1 MSNMTRFFTGAAF
14 ATILLAA
21 GALPAMAQTT
31 TQPWCHTFSSNLKV
45 GDQNDS
51 VSNLARALIREGFL
65 NQDEVFQDARTVL
78 NFDEITAAAVT
89 GFQEKYAS
97 EILAPNGLAHGTG
110 YVGPSTRAKL
120 NQLYGCNTPPPISTV
135 PGCFPGALF
144 SPTTGQSCSTPIVLA
159 CRPGDLFSSV
169 TGERCDKQPQVACTY
184 ASPPTGCTYIKGPN
198 YNPVGN
204 CGLVL
209 SCRTATT
216 PVISGVSGPTSLQ
229 VGQQGTWTVKA
240 SDPKGGTL
248 YYNVAWGDEVMSQTT
263 PGTNMPMMGS
273 QQTTFTHSYSRA
285 GRYTPTFAVS
295 NSSGISRT
303 SIGVVVGQQ
312 IDSGGL

>member
-1 MSNMTRFFTGAAF
+1 MTRFFTGAAF

-21 GALPAMAQTT
+21 GTLPAIAQTT
-31 TQPWCHTFSSNLKV
+31 TQPWCHTFNQNLRV
-45 GDQNDS
+45 GDTGLEVNALRQALSLDSQNNVGDG
-51 VSNLARALIREGFL
+51 AAFT
-65 NQDEVFQDARTVL
+65 DAV
-78 NFDEITAAAVT
+78 ASAVT
-89 GFQEKYAS
+89 GFQQKYAS
-97 EILAPNGLAHGTG
+97 DILAPNGLSYGTG

-120 NQLYGCNTPPPISTV
+120 NQLYGCNTPQPISTV